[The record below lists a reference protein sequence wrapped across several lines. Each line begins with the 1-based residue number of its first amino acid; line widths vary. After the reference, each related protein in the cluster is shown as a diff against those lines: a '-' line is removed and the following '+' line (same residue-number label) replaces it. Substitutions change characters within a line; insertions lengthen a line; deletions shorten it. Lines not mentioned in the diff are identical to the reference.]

1 MCGNATLKIYP
12 ELKNLKAIKESVDYI
27 GTEVTASQSNQLN
40 LINFIDTPGLID
52 SEMKYPFDIN
62 EMILSLASVSD
73 LVFVFFDPVGL
84 ALCKRTLYI
93 AEKINETHGNKIH
106 FILAKADESGSDLD
120 RQVARFIIFFVI
132 NFFQF

>member
-27 GTEVTASQSNQLN
+27 GTEVTASQNNQLN

-62 EMILSLASVSD
+62 EMILSLASGSD
-73 LVFVFFDPVGL
+73 LVFVFLIQLVW
-84 ALCKRTLYI
+84 LCVR
-93 AEKINETHGNKIH
+93 EH
-106 FILAKADESGSDLD
+106 FILLRK
-120 RQVARFIIFFVI
+120 
-132 NFFQF
+132 